1 MNTVLPKTER
11 LHSLDSLRAIMMLLG
26 LVIHSSITYGLY
38 EYGDAW
44 RLKDPSSNSMINDL
58 IVFFIHSFR
67 MQIFFV
73 VSGFFGAMLFY
84 ERKPL
89 AMIKNR
95 VSRIVYPF
103 IVFVILLWPLIFF
116 SFTYTGFVFAGES
129 NAWAETMAIV
139 GTPLILIPQTTFHLW
154 FLYYL
159 ILILGVSTLIAF
171 AIRKT
176 PSLANTI
183 SIAFSW
189 IIQKPVL
196 RVLFFAVITG
206 LVYLIMGI
214 SQVETSNSFIPD
226 FNTFFYYFT
235 FFIVGWVLFKS
246 KEHLDSMKRLDWVCT
261 VLGIVLFFGYAL
273 NVPSYSFEMTILVK
287 SLVVWLLIFGFTGL
301 FLRYGSKHS
310 ARMRY
315 ISDASYWVYLVHLPI
330 AAFIP
335 ALIFEWQ
342 VPAMLKFLTVLSV
355 TSIICFSTYHL
366 FVRSTFIGKFLNGR
380 KYTRSVA
387 DIRHTEEARKVS
399 TSLT

>member
-1 MNTVLPKTER
+1 MNNLLPKTER
-11 LHSLDSLRAIMMLLG
+11 LHALDSLRAIMMLLG
-26 LVIHSSITYGLY
+26 LVIHSSITYGLF
-38 EYGDAW
+38 EYGGAW
-44 RLKDPSSNSMINDL
+44 SLKDPNSTSMLNDL

-103 IVFVILLWPLIFF
+103 IVFVILLWPLITL
-116 SFTYTGFVFAGES
+116 SFTYTRFVFAGDP
-129 NAWAETMAIV
+129 NAWAETLATI
-139 GTPLILIPQTTFHLW
+139 GTPLFFIPQKTYHLW

-159 ILILGVSTLIAF
+159 VIIIGVSILIAF

-176 PSLANTI
+176 PSLARSI
-183 SIAFSW
+183 SKAFSW

-196 RVLFFAVITG
+196 RVLFFAGITG
-206 LVYLIMGI
+206 LAYLIMGT
-214 SQVETSNSFIPD
+214 SQVATSNSFIPD
-226 FNTFFYYFT
+226 FNTFLYYFI

-246 KEHLDSMKRLDWVCT
+246 KEHLDSFKRLDWACSI
-261 VLGIVLFFGYAL
+261 LGTVLFFGYVL
-273 NVPSYSFEMTILVK
+273 NAPSFSFEMAILVK

-301 FLRYGSKHS
+301 FLRYGSGHS

-330 AAFIP
+330 AGFIP
-335 ALIFEWQ
+335 ALIF
-342 VPAMLKFLTVLSV
+342 
-355 TSIICFSTYHL
+355 
-366 FVRSTFIGKFLNGR
+366 
-380 KYTRSVA
+380 
-387 DIRHTEEARKVS
+387 
-399 TSLT
+399 

>member
-1 MNTVLPKTER
+1 MNTVPPKTER
-11 LHSLDSLRAIMMLLG
+11 LHALDSLRAIMMLLG

-44 RLKDPSSNSMINDL
+44 RLKDPSTNSMLNDL

-103 IVFVILLWPLIFF
+103 IVFVILLWPLIYF
-116 SFTYTGFVFAGES
+116 SFTYTGFVFAAVP
-129 NAWAETMAIV
+129 NALAETMAIV
-139 GTPLILIPQTTFHLW
+139 ATSQIFIPQNTFHLW

-171 AIRKT
+171 AIRKA
-176 PSLANTI
+176 PSLASSI
-183 SIAFSW
+183 SKAFSW

-196 RVLFFAVITG
+196 RILFFAMITG
-206 LVYLIMGI
+206 LAYLVMGT
-214 SQVETSNSFIPD
+214 SQVETSTSFIPD
-226 FNTFFYYFT
+226 FNTFLYYFI

-246 KEHLDSMKRLDWVCT
+246 KEHLYSMKRLDWSCT
-261 VLGIVLFFGYAL
+261 LLGTVLFFGYAL
-273 NVPSYSFEMTILVK
+273 NVPSFSFEKTILVK
-287 SLVVWLLIFGFTGL
+287 SLVVWLLIFGITGL

-315 ISDASYWVYLVHLPI
+315 ISDASYWVSRSLAYCSFYSITYFRVGS
-330 AAFIP
+330 ASYTE
-335 ALIFEWQ
+335 IFN
-342 VPAMLKFLTVLSV
+342 
-355 TSIICFSTYHL
+355 SIISDFDHL
-366 FVRSTFIGKFLNGR
+366 LCHLSFFCQKHIYR
-380 KYTRSVA
+380 
-387 DIRHTEEARKVS
+387 EVS
-399 TSLT
+399 QWS

>member
-1 MNTVLPKTER
+1 MNTIPNKTER

-26 LVIHSSITYGLY
+26 LVIHSSVTYGIF
-38 EYGDAW
+38 EYGGAW
-44 RLKDPSSNSMINDL
+44 PLKDPSSTSILNDH

-103 IVFVILLWPLIFF
+103 IVFVILLWPLITL
-116 SFTYTGFVFAGES
+116 SFTYTRLVFAGDP
-129 NAWAETMAIV
+129 NAWAETLATI
-139 GTPLILIPQTTFHLW
+139 GTPLFFIPQKTWHLW

-159 ILILGVSTLIAF
+159 VMIIGVSILIAF

-176 PSLANTI
+176 PSLARSI
-183 SIAFSW
+183 SKAFSW

-196 RVLFFAVITG
+196 RVFFFAGITG
-206 LVYLIMGI
+206 LVYLIMGV
-214 SQVETSNSFIPD
+214 SSVATSASFIPD
-226 FNTFFYYFT
+226 FNTFLYYLT
-235 FFIVGWVLFKS
+235 FFIVGWLLFKS
-246 KEHLDSMKRLDWVCT
+246 KEHLDSFKRLDWACSI
-261 VLGIVLFFGYAL
+261 LGTVLFFGYQL
-273 NVPSYSFEMTILVK
+273 NVSSFSFEMAILVK

-315 ISDASYWVYLVHLPI
+315 ISDASYWVYLVHIPI
-330 AAFIP
+330 AIFIP
-335 ALIFEWQ
+335 ALIFEWE

-355 TSIICFSTYHL
+355 TSIICFATYHL
-366 FVRSTFIGKFLNGR
+366 FVRTTFIGKFLNGR
-380 KYTRSVA
+380 KYSRSVA
-387 DIRHTEEARKVS
+387 DIQHAEEARKV
-399 TSLT
+399 TASLS

>member
-1 MNTVLPKTER
+1 MK
-11 LHSLDSLRAIMMLLG
+11 
-26 LVIHSSITYGLY
+26 
-38 EYGDAW
+38 W
-44 RLKDPSSNSMINDL
+44 KDPSSNSMINDL
-58 IVFFIHSFR
+58 IVSFIHSFR

-103 IVFVILLWPLIFF
+103 IVFVILLWPLINF
-116 SFTYTGFVFAGES
+116 SFTYTGFVFAGDPNAYQES
-129 NAWAETMAIV
+129 LSLFSDPFNF
-139 GTPLILIPQTTFHLW
+139 IPQVTFHLW

-159 ILILGVSTLIAF
+159 ALILAVTSILAF
-171 AIRKT
+171 GLKKT
-176 PSLANTI
+176 PIITQALTKGFN
-183 SIAFSW
+183 W

-196 RVLFFAVITG
+196 RVFFFAMITG
-206 LVYLIMGI
+206 LVYLVMGI
-214 SQVETSNSFIPD
+214 SQVETSNSFTPD
-226 FNTFFYYFT
+226 FNTFLYYFI
-235 FFIVGWVLFKS
+235 FFIAGWFLFKS
-246 KEHLDSMKRLDWVCT
+246 KEHLDSFKRLDWACSI
-261 VLGIVLFFGYAL
+261 LGTVLFFGYTL
-273 NVPSYSFEMTILVK
+273 NASSFSFEMTILVK

-342 VPAMLKFLTVLSV
+342 VPAMLKFLTVLSM
-355 TSIICFSTYHL
+355 TSIICFATYHL
-366 FVRSTFIGKFLNGR
+366 FVRTTFIGKFLNGR
-380 KYTRSVA
+380 KYSRKLS
-387 DIRHTEEARKVS
+387 DIKKQEELSRPKMA
-399 TSLT
+399 LG

>member
-1 MNTVLPKTER
+1 
-11 LHSLDSLRAIMMLLG
+11 MMLLG
-26 LVIHSSITYGLY
+26 LVIHSSITYGLF

-44 RLKDPSSNSMINDL
+44 PLKDPNSNSMLNDR

-103 IVFVILLWPLIFF
+103 IVFVILLWPLITL
-116 SFTYTGFVFAGES
+116 SFTYTRFVFAGEP
-129 NAWAETMAIV
+129 NAWAETLATI
-139 GTPLILIPQTTFHLW
+139 GTPLFFIPQNTWHLW

-159 ILILGVSTLIAF
+159 VMTIGVSILIAF
-171 AIRKT
+171 AMRKT
-176 PSLANTI
+176 PVLANTI
-183 SIAFSW
+183 SKAFSW

-196 RVLFFAVITG
+196 RVLFFAGITG
-206 LVYLIMGI
+206 LVYLIMGV
-214 SQVETSNSFIPD
+214 SSVATSTSFIPD
-226 FNTFFYYFT
+226 FNTFLYYFI

-246 KEHLDSMKRLDWVCT
+246 KEHLDSFKRLDWACSI
-261 VLGIVLFFGYAL
+261 LGTVLFFGYTL
-273 NVPSYSFEMTILVK
+273 NEPSFSFEMAILVK

-355 TSIICFSTYHL
+355 TTIICFVTYHL

-387 DIRHTEEARKVS
+387 DIRHAEEARKVAVS
-399 TSLT
+399 VS

>member
-1 MNTVLPKTER
+1 MNNLLPKTER
-11 LHSLDSLRAIMMLLG
+11 LHALDSLRAIMMLLG
-26 LVIHSSITYGLY
+26 LVIHSSITYGLF
-38 EYGDAW
+38 EYGGAW
-44 RLKDPSSNSMINDL
+44 PLKDPSSTSILNDH

-103 IVFVILLWPLIFF
+103 IVFVILLWPFIEF
-116 SFTYTGFVFAGES
+116 SFSYTRFVFAGEP
-129 NAWAETMAIV
+129 NAWAETLATI
-139 GTPLILIPQTTFHLW
+139 GTPLFFIPQNTWHLW

-159 ILILGVSTLIAF
+159 VMIIGVSILIAF

-176 PSLANTI
+176 PSLAR
-183 SIAFSW
+183 SFSKAFSW

-196 RVLFFAVITG
+196 RVFFFAGITG
-206 LVYLIMGI
+206 LVYLIMGV
-214 SQVETSNSFIPD
+214 SSVATSTSFIPD
-226 FNTFFYYFT
+226 FNTFLYYFI

-246 KEHLDSMKRLDWVCT
+246 KEHLDSFKRLDWACSI
-261 VLGIVLFFGYAL
+261 LGTVLFFGYTL
-273 NVPSYSFEMTILVK
+273 NAPSFSFEMAILVK

-301 FLRYGSKHS
+301 FLRYGSGHS

-335 ALIFEWQ
+335 ALIYEWQ
-342 VPAMLKFLTVLSV
+342 VPAMLKFLTVLSG
-355 TSIICFSTYHL
+355 TSIICFTTYHL

-380 KYTRSVA
+380 KYSRSVA
-387 DIRHTEEARKVS
+387 DIQHAEEARKVAV
-399 TSLT
+399 SLN